1 MKASGKKEYKMIET
15 GQKKKK
21 SWGKRNLGNFININI
36 DHEPELSDIARKI
49 EQFQL
54 KQKWQEFLF
63 IAIYIE
69 HILLGTLKTV
79 HI

>member
-1 MKASGKKEYKMIET
+1 MKASSKKEYKMIET

-49 EQFQL
+49 E
-54 KQKWQEFLF
+54 
-63 IAIYIE
+63 
-69 HILLGTLKTV
+69 
-79 HI
+79 